1 MLQVKQ
7 DRVTDWVFIGSHVNE
22 INTSS
27 AKNFRNLRPKENE
40 SVPEM
45 IRYFKT
51 WASYH
56 THMRKMLLFKH
67 GV

>member
-27 AKNFRNLRPKENE
+27 AKNFRNLRPKEN
-40 SVPEM
+40 
-45 IRYFKT
+45 
-51 WASYH
+51 
-56 THMRKMLLFKH
+56 
-67 GV
+67 